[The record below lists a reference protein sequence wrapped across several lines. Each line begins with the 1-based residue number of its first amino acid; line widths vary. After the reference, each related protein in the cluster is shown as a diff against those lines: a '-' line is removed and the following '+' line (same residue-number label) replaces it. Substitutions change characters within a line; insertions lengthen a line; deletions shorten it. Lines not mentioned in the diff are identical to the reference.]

1 MFWARCVTNVG
12 KREKLV
18 DLSGLQQRFFFSLKK
33 MEDLIEEAEITRTPF
48 LR

>member
-18 DLSGLQQRFFFSLKK
+18 DLSGLQQRFFFFPQENGGS
-33 MEDLIEEAEITRTPF
+33 D
-48 LR
+48 